1 VNENRRRFLKL
12 PLILFT
18 DKKERRDVME
28 ISILKSFLLWCSI
41 INGGM
46 LLISSAMLIFAGGWV
61 YAIHS
66 RLFGISRDAF
76 NIIIECFIGLYKM
89 SWLMLNVVPYIA
101 LVIAG

>member
-46 LLISSAMLIFAGGWV
+46 LLLSSLMLVCAGGLV
-61 YAIHS
+61 YTIHS
-66 RLFGISRDAF
+66 KLFGISRDAF
-76 NIIIECFIGLYKM
+76 NIMIYCFIGVYKM
-89 SWLMLNVVPYIA
+89 LWLTLNVVPYVA